1 MSICARKD
9 PGIIGTRARVSAE
22 NRHAVVDGIEG
33 CDMPEAGGRSLP
45 RWEFCDEAVALAGG
59 RYAEPN
65 VIEISVIARLLAAE
79 DDHLLADGIPD
90 R

>member
-1 MSICARKD
+1 
-9 PGIIGTRARVSAE
+9 
-22 NRHAVVDGIEG
+22 
-33 CDMPEAGGRSLP
+33 MPEAGGRSLP

-59 RYAEPN
+59 RYSKPDVVE
-65 VIEISVIARLLAAE
+65 SGVIARLLAAE